1 MAFLAKSGRVPAWAA
16 ALSLWALPAAA
27 QVAPVSPGA
36 PAAPAAPQAAS
47 NGAEAARA
55 RLQAAAPSARFTRGL
70 ATGLKLTLAGETPTA
85 RAQAFVAQF
94 GEVFALPAGS
104 VLVARDAKG
113 RSVRFEQQHDGLAVR
128 NAGVTFAFDA
138 EGRLSGYTDEA
149 KRFVSVLPATLDEGA
164 ALRVART
171 TLGLPESGPVP
182 AVRRTLM
189 AQGEVAAVVFEIDLL
204 VAPPMDVRRVLV
216 DAAAGRVIGQEA
228 MVRK

>member
-27 QVAPVSPGA
+27 QVAPVAPGA
-36 PAAPAAPQAAS
+36 PAAPQVLS
-47 NGAEAARA
+47 NGVEAARA
-55 RLQAAAPSARFTRGL
+55 RLQAAAPTARFSRGL
-70 ATGLKLTLAGETPTA
+70 ATGLKLMLPGETPTA
-85 RAQAFVAQF
+85 RAQAFVSQYV
-94 GEVFALPAGS
+94 ELFALPAGS

-149 KRFVSVLPATLDEGA
+149 KHFASVLPATLDEAA

-171 TLGLPESGPVP
+171 TLGLPEGGSTP

-189 AQGEVAAVVFEIDLL
+189 AQGEAAAVVFEIDLL

-216 DAAAGRVIGQEA
+216 DAVAGRVIGQEA